1 MLTVELNE
9 REQRVEIFF
18 DEDGLKTL
26 RRSLDLLSSRGGHD
40 HLMTPSWAGT
50 ELTEEKQGE
59 NTALINHLLLV
70 FRDASRDHGGP
81 RQRSGE

>member
-1 MLTVELNE
+1 MLTIEFNE
-9 REQRVEIFF
+9 REQRVEIYF

-26 RRSLDLLSSRGGHD
+26 RRSLDMLSSKGGHD

-59 NTALINHLLLV
+59 NTTLINHLLLV
-70 FRDASRDHGGP
+70 CRDTSRTVGSGP
-81 RQRSGE
+81 NAP